1 MTADLWPGLPGS
13 RQLQRFPLAF
23 FGFLALES
31 IMDPMAWGLL
41 GDQMDNVKK
50 DPTPVITP
58 SSTGLQSPRR
68 RGKWKTVALGLAIL
82 LCGILIGAGG
92 TVICVQKILVH
103 AIHHP
108 EEAPARIT
116 ARLRKKLDL
125 SDDQAVRVKAILSER
140 QKAIQAIRRETQPK
154 VMKEFEKT
162 KEEVASILTPDQA
175 RLWRSR
181 FEQLQRRWIPVL
193 PAEPK

>member
-1 MTADLWPGLPGS
+1 
-13 RQLQRFPLAF
+13 
-23 FGFLALES
+23 
-31 IMDPMAWGLL
+31 
-41 GDQMDNVKK
+41 MDNVKK
-50 DPTPVITP
+50 DPTPAIAP

-82 LCGILIGAGG
+82 LCGMLIGAGG
-92 TVICVQKILVH
+92 AVICVQKILVY

-108 EEAPARIT
+108 EEAPARMT
-116 ARLRKKLDL
+116 ARLRKKLHL
-125 SDDQAVRVKAILSER
+125 SDDQAARVKAILSER

-154 VMKEFEKT
+154 VMKELERT
-162 KEEVASILTPDQA
+162 KEEVAAILSPDQA

-181 FEQLQRRWIPVL
+181 FAQLQGRWFPVV